1 MSVGWIVLIV
11 LLIAAGVGV
20 WFVRRNPAGPP
31 PVDDPYSDD
40 DTAWEDPIQP
50 AASSHP
56 HSDSQEPR
64 S

>member
-20 WFVRRNPAGPP
+20 WLTRRRPAPP
-31 PVDDPYSDD
+31 SVPDAYSDD

-50 AASSHP
+50 APSHHP
-56 HSDSQEPR
+56 HSDQQEPR

>member
-11 LLIAAGVGV
+11 LLIVAGLGV
-20 WFVRRNPAGPP
+20 WFVRRTPAASP

-50 AASSHP
+50 APPHHP
-56 HSDSQEPR
+56 SDLNEPR

>member
-20 WFVRRNPAGPP
+20 WLTRRPAPP
-31 PVDDPYSDD
+31 SVPDAYSDD

-50 AASSHP
+50 APLHHP
-56 HSDSQEPR
+56 HSDQQEPR